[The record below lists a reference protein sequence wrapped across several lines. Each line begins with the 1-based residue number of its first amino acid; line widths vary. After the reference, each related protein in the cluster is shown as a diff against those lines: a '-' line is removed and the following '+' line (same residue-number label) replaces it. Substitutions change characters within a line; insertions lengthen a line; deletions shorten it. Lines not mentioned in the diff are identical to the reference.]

1 MLMFLMLMMIII
13 SVDVVVDVNV
23 DVDDN
28 DNNDCY
34 LSIAPI
40 LSKNT
45 TSTTITTTLPHWMI
59 INFLNQFAL
68 ANRF

>member
-1 MLMFLMLMMIII
+1 MIII

-45 TSTTITTTLPHWMI
+45 TSTTITTTLPH
-59 INFLNQFAL
+59 
-68 ANRF
+68 